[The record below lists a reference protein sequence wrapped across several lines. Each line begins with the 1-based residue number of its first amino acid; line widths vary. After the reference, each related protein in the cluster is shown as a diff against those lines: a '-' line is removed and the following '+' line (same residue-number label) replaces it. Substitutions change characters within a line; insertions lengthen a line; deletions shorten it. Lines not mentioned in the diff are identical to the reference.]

1 MPFKT
6 FAENLEII
14 KNWYK
19 KFTELSCKEKIL
31 VFCLFLICFAF
42 IYFLGREGFINEK
55 WENNIR
61 RIEQSIIACFG
72 RNNDSDTI
80 GGEEPVS
87 TEKGTTNESS
97 DTVLSPTIETL
108 AGGFTKERQ
117 PVNEEPINTTQ
128 TVSMGNDGFGKGKKN
143 DTSDRLSTIIYGEK
157 AILSRFTEEKAKE
170 AALLDAE
177 NRLLN
182 KFTETQK
189 SIVRRYMVFS
199 IDTVY
204 KNSRGTYTVEARYM
218 IDDKYLK
225 D

>member
-19 KFTELSCKEKIL
+19 KFTKLSCKEKIL

-61 RIEQSIIACFG
+61 RIEQGLISLFCKK
-72 RNNDSDTI
+72 NDSTSI
-80 GGEEPVS
+80 CSGEIVVTGEGGSNNNPVVILPPTTKNPIDEFTEEP
-87 TEKGTTNESS
+87 K
-97 DTVLSPTIETL
+97 
-108 AGGFTKERQ
+108 
-117 PVNEEPINTTQ
+117 PINGGTIDTTQ
-128 TVSMGNDGFGKGKKN
+128 TVSIGDDEFGNDKKI
-143 DTSDRLSTIIYGEK
+143 DSSDRPSTIIYGEK